1 MIKQLATAHES
12 CFCFFFWPLL
22 IPFST
27 SLSLV
32 NYRTMLHISPTFLSF
47 FIFGL
52 VNNVLYVIILTAA
65 HDLVSPTTPK
75 SLILL
80 ADILPA
86 FLLKLALPWLVKQ
99 TTHRETQIGLGIN
112 YRLRLAIIV
121 ALSASGM
128 FLTSLALPLYIV
140 LLGVVLASL
149 SSGLGETTFLQ
160 LSHFHNQDSSNT
172 AIHGWSSGTGAA
184 GLIGAGLILV
194 LTTIFKLPIDVVLR
208 FCSLF
213 PFIHLYVYYCYLPT
227 PVLYAYSTRMEDNGI
242 NYDDPSEI
250 TNGIN
255 LYESTFVSETTVEKT
270 MLTKMRNYFWVY
282 MLPLSVV
289 YFAEYTIN
297 QGVAPTMLFPLE
309 DTPFDTFR
317 DSYVAYGTLY
327 QVGVFISRS
336 SGSFIKLHN
345 LYLMG
350 ILQFVN
356 LAFCILQSMYMLIPN
371 IWVVFLLILYEG
383 LLGGAAYVNT
393 FMKVSDE
400 VGNEDREFALGCVG
414 VSDSFGIVLAA
425 IISLWLEP
433 KLCGYQV
440 GIGRNWCT
448 KK

>member
-1 MIKQLATAHES
+1 
-12 CFCFFFWPLL
+12 
-22 IPFST
+22 
-27 SLSLV
+27 
-32 NYRTMLHISPTFLSF
+32 MLHISPTFLSF

-99 TTHRETQIGLGIN
+99 TTH
-112 YRLRLAIIV
+112 RLRLAIIV

-227 PVLYAYSTRMEDNGI
+227 PVLY
-242 NYDDPSEI
+242 I